1 MNTYVNDE
9 LLRYIAQHMVT
20 KEDILDMTTR
30 DDLKTLE
37 AKMATKDELK
47 ALEAKVATKDEL
59 KALETKVAYQR

>member
-1 MNTYVNDE
+1 MSNDE

-47 ALEAKVATKDEL
+47 ALDHKRCTEGH
-59 KALETKVAYQR
+59 